1 MKKELL
7 KFNQNITF
15 KVGDKVLK
23 YESTGSYLRRKGG
36 ENSDIFVELN
46 IDNKNKFC
54 EQIYGY
60 SVHRGLTKYGF
71 PECNSGDYAALTR
84 VYNALQELCDEHN
97 GVTKEITYEIY

>member
-15 KVGDKVLK
+15 KVGKKVLE
-23 YESTGSYLRRKGG
+23 YEVTNRYLRRTEGD
-36 ENSDIFVELN
+36 NSDIFMELN
-46 IDNKNKFC
+46 INDKNKFC

-60 SVHRGLTKYGF
+60 SVQYGLTELGF
-71 PECNSGDYAALTR
+71 PECGSGDYAALTR